1 MRLAEV
7 HDLQDALEVEH
18 SNLKGAHRGPV
29 LPPVDGISRAPCRD
43 RSLHRGLYFPEEDKH
58 TDLEV
63 GMDLGRDPWDPD
75 MDLLQVVAGTAAL
88 PEEVDSHLEALRRG
102 R

>member
-7 HDLQDALEVEH
+7 HDLQDALEEH

-29 LPPVDGISRAPCRD
+29 LPPVGGISRAPCRD
-43 RSLHRGLYFPEEDKH
+43 RSLHRGLYFREDKH

-63 GMDLGRDPWDPD
+63 GMDLGRDLWDPD
-75 MDLLQVVAGTAAL
+75 MDLLQVAGTAL